1 MEDVI
6 NTIES
11 NGQHW
16 GIVTNKPGFLTNPLL
31 ECLNLHKRTG
41 SVISGDTLEE
51 KKPHPAPLLQACM
64 EMKSNPERAMYIG
77 DDARDIEA
85 GKRANMFTLAA
96 AYGFIVEEDDPV
108 SWNADAIIY
117 SPTEIHDWLN

>member
-1 MEDVI
+1 
-6 NTIES
+6 
-11 NGQHW
+11 
-16 GIVTNKPGFLTNPLL
+16 
-31 ECLNLHKRTG
+31 
-41 SVISGDTLEE
+41 
-51 KKPHPAPLLQACM
+51 M